1 MKHRRLRERR
11 AVSIPC
17 EVVRQRDFQAVATA
31 GTLDLSEHGM
41 RLKSNAKLL
50 TGEEVFVSF
59 LLPGEGIVAGEATV
73 ARMVHGR
80 RPIDRQGRAIGL
92 AFDDLDSD
100 SQRRLQRFLA

>member
-41 RLKSNAKLL
+41 RVKSNAKLL
-50 TGEEVFVSF
+50 TGEEVFVSI